1 MKSTTLLLALL
12 LSSQSW
18 SQQTN
23 ENVDIGATNRT
34 YVQYLPTGFNPATES
49 LPVVFCLHG
58 IGDVSTNMS
67 GIGFNQIGDTARFIS
82 VYPQGLTNAFGQTS
96 WNNGTLLSSTANDI
110 DFFHAMINDMIL
122 NHNADPSRI
131 YISGFSMGSIMSY
144 KLACEMNNRIAA
156 IGTMSG
162 TMSTEDLTNC
172 VPTYVTPVI
181 HFHGTVDATVPFDS
195 GALPSLELVP
205 ATINFWV
212 NAHGCAATSDSTQI
226 FDSAADG
233 YTVDRFVYQNCT
245 PLESVEFWRINGG
258 DHEYFYQ
265 PNNDFTE
272 SIEIWKFF
280 NKWTHSNPAQA
291 GLETLTANG
300 IAISPNPT
308 DGVIEVTTK
317 EIDVLEVYSTAGKLL
332 HSQAVSAGTTT
343 IDLSELSA
351 GIYVVKLNS
360 LPEISERIVVQ

>member
-1 MKSTTLLLALL
+1 
-12 LSSQSW
+12 
-18 SQQTN
+18 
-23 ENVDIGATNRT
+23 
-34 YVQYLPTGFNPATES
+34 
-49 LPVVFCLHG
+49 
-58 IGDVSTNMS
+58 
-67 GIGFNQIGDTARFIS
+67 
-82 VYPQGLTNAFGQTS
+82 
-96 WNNGTLLSSTANDI
+96 
-110 DFFHAMINDMIL
+110 
-122 NHNADPSRI
+122 
-131 YISGFSMGSIMSY
+131 
-144 KLACEMNNRIAA
+144 MNNRIAA

-181 HFHGTVDATVPFDS
+181 HFHGTADATVPFDT

-212 NAHGCAATSDSTQI
+212 NAHGCAVTSDSTQI
-226 FDSAADG
+226 VDSAADG
-233 YTVDRFVYQNCT
+233 YTVDRFVYQSCT

-291 GLETLTANG
+291 GLEKLMANG
-300 IAISPNPT
+300 ISISPNPT
-308 DGVIEVTTK
+308 EGLIEVTTK
-317 EIDVLEVYSTAGKLL
+317 EIDVLEVYSTTGKLL
-332 HSQAVSAGTTT
+332 HSQNVSAGTTAV
-343 IDLSELSA
+343 DLSKLRA

-360 LPEISERIVVQ
+360 LPEVSERIVVQ